1 MIVGGVTSR
10 RHAGERLSERVVR
23 ECARAQ
29 DPLRLL
35 ERVACLVRAEIP
47 YDVAGW
53 LLVDPETLLING
65 VHAESVPREQ
75 HLALIECELTED
87 DVNKF
92 ADLASRGVPAASLS
106 AATGGRLDRSVR
118 WSRIYGPCGYGD
130 ELRAVFSTG
139 PTAWGHACLTRLA
152 HEPCFSAAEVD
163 LLASL
168 CPHVG
173 HGIRTALLLA
183 GAAAP
188 GAAGSGAPALV
199 VLADDGS
206 VESMTPEARDWLG
219 SLDDEGLT
227 STIVL
232 HEVAQQSRALA
243 RDGVGAAA
251 CARTR
256 ARNGDWLLV
265 RGTRLEGA
273 ASRAGR
279 TALVL
284 EPARRSDIA
293 PVLLRLHQLTDRER
307 EVTQLLLTGR
317 STAAIADELSITVET
332 LRGHVKALFAKLDV
346 NSRPELAALLS
357 HEPLISSSSSLR

>member
-1 MIVGGVTSR
+1 M
-10 RHAGERLSERVVR
+10 R

-35 ERVACLVRAEIP
+35 ERVASLVRAQIP

-53 LLVDPETLLING
+53 LLVDPETMLING

-92 ADLASRGVPAASLS
+92 FDLTSRAVPAASLS
-106 AATGGRLDRSVR
+106 AATGGHLDRSVR
-118 WSRIYGPCGYGD
+118 WSRIYGPSGYGD
-130 ELRAVFSTG
+130 ELRAVFTTG
-139 PTAWGHACLTRLA
+139 STAWGHACLTRLA
-152 HEPCFSAAEVD
+152 QERCFSAAEVA
-163 LLASL
+163 LLAGL
-168 CPHVG
+168 CPYIG
-173 HGIRTALLLA
+173 HGIRTCLLLA

-188 GAAGSGAPALV
+188 AAAGVGAPALV

-206 VESMTPEARDWLG
+206 VESTTPEAREWLG
-219 SLDDEGLT
+219 TLDDEGLT

-232 HEVAQQSRALA
+232 HEVAQRSRVLA
-243 RDGVGAAA
+243 RDGAGRTA

-256 ARNGDWLLV
+256 ARSGDWLLV

-273 ASRAGR
+273 ASSGGR

-293 PVLLRLHQLTDRER
+293 PVLLRMHQLTDRER

-317 STAAIADELSITVET
+317 PTHTIADELSITVET
-332 LRGHVKALFAKLDV
+332 LRGHVKAVFTKLGV

-357 HEPLISSSSSLR
+357 HEPLFSSSSSLR